1 VGNPGRVLIRGHEKR
16 RMGKLNSVIAKQENY
31 YSVVLGHPLPQQKFQ
46 LKTRRRSLKIPVMI
60 TTVVLLLAFLLLTY
74 IYLHN
79 TATVLS
85 YQVDKSA
92 QTLDVLQRENKSYE
106 LEALKLRSLDRVE
119 DTARNKLGMSE
130 PDSVFL
136 DNIILK

>member
-1 VGNPGRVLIRGHEKR
+1 
-16 RMGKLNSVIAKQENY
+16 MGKLNSVIAKQENY

-85 YQVDKSA
+85 YKVDKSA

>member
-1 VGNPGRVLIRGHEKR
+1 
-16 RMGKLNSVIAKQENY
+16 KLNSVIAKQENY

-79 TATVLS
+79 AATVLS
-85 YQVDKSA
+85 YKVDKSA

>member
-1 VGNPGRVLIRGHEKR
+1 
-16 RMGKLNSVIAKQENY
+16 MGKLNSVIVKQECNN
-31 YSVVLGHPLPQQKFQ
+31 SVILGHPLPQQIFR
-46 LKTRRRSLKIPVMI
+46 LKTKRRSLKIPVMI
-60 TTVVLLLAFLLLTY
+60 TTAVLLLLFLLLTY

-85 YQVDKSA
+85 YKVDKSA
-92 QTLDVLQRENKSYE
+92 QSLGVLQRENKSYE

-119 DTARNKLGMSE
+119 DTARNKLGMCE

>member
-1 VGNPGRVLIRGHEKR
+1 
-16 RMGKLNSVIAKQENY
+16 MGKLNSVIAKQENY

>member
-1 VGNPGRVLIRGHEKR
+1 MI
-16 RMGKLNSVIAKQENY
+16 
-31 YSVVLGHPLPQQKFQ
+31 LGHPLPQQIFR
-46 LKTRRRSLKIPVMI
+46 LKTKRRSLKIPVMI
-60 TTVVLLLAFLLLTY
+60 TTAVLLLLFLLLTY

-92 QTLDVLQRENKSYE
+92 QSIGVLQRENKSYE

-119 DTARNKLGMSE
+119 DTARNKLGMCE